1 MDTASKKCKLCDHV
15 FAKAPGALR
24 PGQKRCPVCK
34 AAVGSASNKCKPP
47 CGHVFKAAKA
57 KAPGV
62 SKAAKAKATEGGCGR
77 AVDTASKQCKL
88 CDHVFAK
95 APGALRPGQKRCPVC
110 SAAVASASNECKPSC
125 GHVFK
130 KKGKRPQPGS
140 LCSGAGCGA
149 RVLDKDKSCGVC
161 GCVNTAAAFPSR
173 CKGCGQ
179 GSRRRMDY
187 CTVCEEEMRACWQD
201 LLEERVVGAF
211 AGGLGPWLPLPSHP
225 LCLQNLRT
233 AKAPSLA
240 SQGHLATIENES
252 TSGHAMFASLMFFAP
267 FSSSHARAL
276 EEAHASPPLLMIENE
291 SVVLHCPT
299 TFPCGNEGTIIHS
312 FICCARPKKKTLI
325 EMHK

>member
-1 MDTASKKCKLCDHV
+1 VPALASPVLSAPPARAPGAVGPGKKSALGVLGRGQKRCPQCSEAVGTASKQCRRCDHEFAKRAPAKRAPDKPVVFLCPTTEGGCGRAVDTASKKCKLCDHV

-95 APGALRPGQKRCPVC
+95 APGALGPGQKRCPVC

-149 RVLDKDKSCGVC
+149 RVLDKDKVCGVC
-161 GCVNTAAAFPSR
+161 GCVNTAATFPSR

-179 GSRRRMDY
+179 GSRRRMDSA
-187 CTVCEEEMRACWQD
+187 RDPPPLD
-201 LLEERVVGAF
+201 L
-211 AGGLGPWLPLPSHP
+211 PWLPAWDPK
-225 LCLQNLRT
+225 QGT
-233 AKAPSLA
+233 AGP
-240 SQGHLATIENES
+240 GWDCRP
-252 TSGHAMFASLMFFAP
+252 G
-267 FSSSHARAL
+267 AL
-276 EEAHASPPLLMIENE
+276 H
-291 SVVLHCPT
+291 
-299 TFPCGNEGTIIHS
+299 
-312 FICCARPKKKTLI
+312 
-325 EMHK
+325 